1 MSDERER
8 IEERRAP
15 RTPKNKVLRVIRA
28 LLMPPG
34 CVVALAV
41 PVICALMVWV
51 FLFDNKGNPLSYVA
65 YAVSAYL
72 FTILVIWVVRDVPA
86 QRAIAFARRNPHVS
100 RLMDDEDMRRRL
112 FVFIGVVVDVLWAL
126 GNLVLGI
133 AWLSV
138 WFITLGIYC
147 LVFGLM
153 RGALLYELRKS
164 AACTTSEQA
173 RVSRICGIMLIASV
187 LVLSGIVTL
196 IMIGEGSIRYDKITV
211 IAVATFTFFSLISS
225 IVGLVRLRSHENLLV
240 GTNCRVNLAIALVS
254 LFTLEIG
261 MFSAY
266 ATADD
271 ADLVF
276 VMPIITG
283 AAIASV
289 LCIMGVITV
298 CLANRTLADQDS
310 ECD

>member
-1 MSDERER
+1 MNDSESIDEKG
-8 IEERRAP
+8 ANQ
-15 RTPKNKVLRVIRA
+15 TPKEKVLRIA
-28 LLMPPG
+28 QTLLMPPRL
-34 CVVALAV
+34 VIVLAV
-41 PVICALMVWV
+41 PVICVLMVWV
-51 FLFDNKGNPLSYVA
+51 LLFDNKDNPVSYAA
-65 YAVSAYL
+65 YVISAYL
-72 FTILVIWVVRDVPA
+72 FAVLVIWVVRDVPA

-138 WFITLGIYC
+138 WFITLGIYY

-153 RGALLYELRKS
+153 RGILLHELRKS
-164 AACTTSEQA
+164 AECTTREQA
-173 RVSRICGIMLIASV
+173 RVSRICGIMLISSV
-187 LVLSGIVTL
+187 LILSGIVTL
-196 IMIGEGSIRYDKITV
+196 IMVGEGSIRYDPITV
-211 IAVATFTFFSLISS
+211 IAVATFTFFSLTVS

-240 GTNCRVNLAIALVS
+240 GANCRVNLAIALVS

-271 ADLVF
+271 AQLVF

-283 AAIASV
+283 ATIAIV
-289 LCIMGVITV
+289 LCIMGAITV
-298 CLANRTLADQDS
+298 RLANRTLADS
-310 ECD
+310 AGECD

>member
-1 MSDERER
+1 MTGERER
-8 IEERRAP
+8 IEAGGAPRAP
-15 RTPKNKVLRVIRA
+15 KDRALRIMRA

-34 CVVALAV
+34 IVIALAA
-41 PVICALMVWV
+41 PIICALMAWV
-51 FLFDNKGNPLSYVA
+51 FLLGNKDNPLSYAA

-72 FTILVIWVVRDVPA
+72 LTILVIWTVRGAPAKRVVSL
-86 QRAIAFARRNPHVS
+86 ARGSSHVS
-100 RLMDDEDMRRRL
+100 RLMDDEDIRRL
-112 FVFIGVVVDVLWAL
+112 LFVSIGVVVDVLWAI

-133 AWLSV
+133 AWLSA
-138 WFITLGIYC
+138 WFTTLGIYY

-153 RGALLYELRKS
+153 RGILLHELRKS
-164 AACTTSEQA
+164 AECTTREQA
-173 RVSRICGIMLIASV
+173 RVSRICGFMLISSV
-187 LVLSGIVTL
+187 FILSGIVTL
-196 IMIGEGSIRYDKITV
+196 IMVGEGSIRYDPITV
-211 IAVATFTFFSLISS
+211 IAVATFTFFSLAVS

-266 ATADD
+266 ATAND
-271 ADLVF
+271 AELVF

-283 AAIASV
+283 ATIAIV
-289 LCIMGVITV
+289 LCIMGAITV
-298 CLANRTLADQDS
+298 RLANRTLADGAS

>member
-138 WFITLGIYC
+138 WFITLGIYY

-173 RVSRICGIMLIASV
+173 RVSRICGIMLI
-187 LVLSGIVTL
+187 L
-196 IMIGEGSIRYDKITV
+196 
-211 IAVATFTFFSLISS
+211 SLIH
-225 IVGLVRLRSHENLLV
+225 I
-240 GTNCRVNLAIALVS
+240 
-254 LFTLEIG
+254 
-261 MFSAY
+261 
-266 ATADD
+266 
-271 ADLVF
+271 
-276 VMPIITG
+276 
-283 AAIASV
+283 
-289 LCIMGVITV
+289 
-298 CLANRTLADQDS
+298 
-310 ECD
+310 

>member
-1 MSDERER
+1 MNDGHER
-8 IEERRAP
+8 IETGSAP
-15 RTPKNKVLRVIRA
+15 RTPKDGALRIMRA
-28 LLMPPG
+28 LLIPPG
-34 CVVALAV
+34 IVVALAV
-41 PVICALMVWV
+41 PVICALMAWV
-51 FLFDNKGNPLSYVA
+51 FLFDNKDNPLSYAA

-72 FTILVIWVVRDVPA
+72 LTTLVIWVVRGVPA
-86 QRAIAFARRNPHVS
+86 KRVVSLARRNSHVS
-100 RLMDDEDMRRRL
+100 RLIDDEDIRRLL
-112 FVFIGVVVDVLWAL
+112 FVFIGVVVDVLWAI

-138 WFITLGIYC
+138 WFITLGIYY
-147 LVFGLM
+147 LVFSLM

-164 AACTTSEQA
+164 AACTTSERA
-173 RVSRICGIMLIASV
+173 RVSRLCGIMLIASV
-187 LVLSGIVTL
+187 FVLSGIVTL
-196 IMIGEGSIRYDKITV
+196 IMTGEGSIRYDQITV
-211 IAVATFTFFSLISS
+211 IAVAAFTFFSLISS

-240 GTNCRVNLAIALVS
+240 VTNCRVNLAIALVS

-266 ATADD
+266 ATTDNAE
-271 ADLVF
+271 LVF

-283 AAIASV
+283 AAIAIV

-298 CLANRTLADQDS
+298 RRANRMIVDNAS

>member
-1 MSDERER
+1 
-8 IEERRAP
+8 
-15 RTPKNKVLRVIRA
+15 
-28 LLMPPG
+28 
-34 CVVALAV
+34 
-41 PVICALMVWV
+41 
-51 FLFDNKGNPLSYVA
+51 
-65 YAVSAYL
+65 
-72 FTILVIWVVRDVPA
+72 
-86 QRAIAFARRNPHVS
+86 
-100 RLMDDEDMRRRL
+100 MDDEDLRRRL

-138 WFITLGIYC
+138 WFITLGIYY